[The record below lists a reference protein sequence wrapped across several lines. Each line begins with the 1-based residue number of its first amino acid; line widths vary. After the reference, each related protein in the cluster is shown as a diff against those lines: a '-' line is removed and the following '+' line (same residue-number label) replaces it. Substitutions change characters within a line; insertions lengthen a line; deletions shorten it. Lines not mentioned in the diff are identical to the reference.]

1 MNTLQRNPS
10 ASRPA
15 RGPRS
20 RPRRLAL
27 ALALAGIAAHTLL
40 PAGREARAQT
50 LPSGMAVVRGQAAVN
65 VNGNRMTVTNS
76 TDAVLNWQ
84 SFSIGSGQSVRFDQP
99 SSSSRVLNRVVGSD
113 PSSIFGSLSSNG
125 EVWLLNPYGVLFGAG
140 ARVDVASLVVST
152 LNIGSDDWRAR
163 NLHFTA
169 GGGSPE
175 AAIVNQG
182 ELRSSAGGRVML
194 LGGAGG
200 VRNEGLISAPDGQ
213 VVLAAGQSVD
223 LADTTA
229 GNLAVRVTAPQGTA
243 LNLGSLAAGGGRV
256 ELWAAMVNQQGIV
269 RADALSAGGAGGQ
282 VVLQGNEGV
291 QLGAGSV
298 TSASGASGGNITVDA
313 GAGTAL
319 LSGSVAATGSSGAGG
334 DIRLLGRQVGL
345 LDGSL
350 TDASGA
356 AGGGQVLAGGGRQG
370 QDASVPNA
378 QALYMGPR
386 ASVLADATGQG
397 DGGSIV
403 LWSDSATRA
412 YGSLSARG
420 GPLGGDGGFIETSG
434 GWLDA
439 NPASVRTDA
448 PRGRAG
454 QWLLDPN
461 NIFIVD
467 GGNDANVTTGP
478 TFDTTGDSAVVT
490 TGSIISALGSGN
502 NVIVRTGTAGNNS
515 QAGDIVMFGGN
526 IVTALDGDVSLTLDA
541 ARNISLQSST
551 IQAIG
556 TGGGLSLV
564 LSAARS
570 GVGTISLANTTVS
583 TAGGSITLGG
593 TAQASGQYGNS
604 PFAGAV
610 GYNGN
615 SIGVSISGSRL
626 DAGNG
631 DITIAG
637 QSVAQVGGGSGLV
650 QGVSINSGSTL
661 DGHRIAIQGWVD
673 SDANLDRTGVV
684 IEAGTR
690 VTATASL
697 DITGTVLSAIASSQ
711 PLTGVRIG
719 GTAAVS
725 NGIPFS
731 GSHLM
736 ISGLLDDTITTQ
748 SDAKGLQ
755 LLPNATIDASGAESA
770 SLSGTRQVSLGDY
783 SNYATLNTSSGGP
796 TSVTALGTGARI
808 DTRNL
813 DITGTASDFS
823 FNADTVAG
831 YHYVN
836 LFGSN
841 SSFTVNAGDYLPD
854 YYSTVQAT
862 GPISLLADR
871 ITFQFGVSFSSSAS
885 GDAIVVAGRSG
896 NNLQFDNQAGSNVF
910 STESGRW
917 LFYGTDPRNS
927 TDYNF
932 GGLVHDA
939 VVYGVSYGDFFDAG
953 AQNDSGRLLLFS
965 VLPSLS
971 AATGTPISRVYD
983 GTLAIDPT
991 DSGQV
996 AGLING
1002 DRIAGTFASKNVGSG
1017 LAITLF
1023 SNASEPIVSTIS
1035 DAQGKPV
1042 YGYSV
1047 EQAFTL
1053 SGDITPRPLTVGS
1066 VSANGKTYDGN
1077 TSVSFG
1083 SVSLSNLV
1091 GSETLGVQVSGSF
1104 TNPNAGSGR
1113 TVTGAL
1119 VLQDG
1124 SNGGLAS
1131 NYSLSGGGAFSTSA
1145 DIAQKTLSLSGLSV
1159 TGKTYDGLRTASV
1172 SGGSLSGL
1180 VGNETLGFSA
1190 SALFDT
1196 KDAGTGK
1203 TVTGS
1208 VSLLDGTG
1216 LAANYTLGSA
1226 AAFSGTADIA
1236 QRSLTLAGVSAAG
1249 KTYDGTRTVSLSGG
1263 TLSNLVGSETLT
1275 LSLSGL
1281 FDDANAGGSKAVS
1294 GSATLADGSGLAANY
1309 SLSNP
1314 SFTASAGIAQRLLTL
1329 AGVTAANKTYDGLLT
1344 AALSGGTLSNLVGN
1358 ETLGLSLS
1366 GQFATKDA
1374 GTGKTVNASAALAD
1388 GTGLASN
1395 YTLGSG
1401 AGFVLSANVL
1411 QRAVTVSGVTAAD
1424 KVYDGSTAATLGG
1437 GALNNLVGGE
1447 TLGLVFSAGQFSDKN
1462 AGTGKTVSGSVTLA
1476 DASGLA
1482 SNYTLGNSAA
1492 VSASASILQRTLSLS
1507 GVTAASKTYDGT
1519 VAATLGGGVLAN
1531 LVGTETLG
1539 MSFSGGQFD
1548 TKDAGTAKAVS
1559 GNAALADGSGLAANY
1574 VLASNTVGTSADIT
1588 PKALTVSGFTAA
1600 NKTYDG
1606 TRSASA
1612 SGGTLIGLVGSET
1625 LVLSLAGVQFDTAN
1639 AGIGKT
1645 VSGNATLADGS
1656 GLAANY
1662 TLPGGQVSATADILR
1677 KSLTLSG
1684 VTASNKTYDGSTA
1697 ATLTGGSLSGLV
1709 GSETLALNLS
1719 GQFAN
1724 PNAGTAKPVTGTA
1737 ALGDGSGLAGNYVLG
1752 NANLSATADIAPKAL
1767 TLSGV
1772 TAAGKTYDATTAVTL
1787 GGGVL
1792 GGLVGNESL
1801 GLVLSGAFVNKDA
1814 GSGKAVTGS
1823 AVLAD
1828 GSGLAA
1834 NYTLPSPGFVT
1845 AADIAR
1851 RGLSVV
1857 GASAAD
1863 KVYDGGT
1870 QALISGWLLGGV
1882 ISGDQVSVAAG
1893 SGSFARAGVGT
1904 AVAVTATAASLAGS
1918 DAGNYLLSQPS
1929 FVTAAAVLPA
1939 TLSYVATPVS
1949 ASSGN
1954 ALPTLTGS
1962 VSGFVAGETLAS
1974 ATGGSLLFSTQAT
1987 ASSPPGAYA
1996 VTGSGL
2002 TAANYVFV
2010 QAPGNA
2016 NALILLGGST
2026 VPSEPVLPLPVES
2039 MHIASVLPPPVV
2051 GSSVQTRTADATQAL
2066 SLDASGSASG
2076 FGAID
2081 IGGLSQGALAELLQA
2096 RRRYM
2101 ASVLGDAT
2109 RRLEADPTLA
2119 DLPACETPAQIDTGT
2134 CLVTEELLARLQGD
2148 AGTEAA
2154 VTLPAAPGAAP
2165 MPPVAAAPAPA
2176 PTTVA
2181 LAPLPTPAA
2190 APVTAPVV
2198 IAPKLSLSAA
2208 PRRQVA
2214 NPTMFAPPLPA
2225 PRPVRQA
2232 SLPQIQRKLALLIS
2246 EDNYVDDRIP
2256 DLDNAG
2262 RDVQGVAEVLRTR
2275 LGYETVVVTDAS
2287 RQAIIGS
2294 LNKLA
2299 LAVRPSDSVLIYY
2312 AGHGTVVDGTQLGY
2326 WIPANADAAKPET
2339 WVSNN
2344 DIDRLIGR
2352 IRAQQVVLISDSCF
2366 SGSLVGD
2373 TRVLRAGEQTGDA
2386 RLFLGKRAAVVMS
2399 SGGNEPVADGNQGG
2413 HSPFASSLMKN
2424 LSEVPS
2430 WRIGSSVF
2438 ENVRAEVSL
2447 KLPQQPQYGT
2457 ARLGRHALGAD
2468 YVFEQRQLGAP

>member
-1 MNTLQRNPS
+1 MNTSQRNLS
-10 ASRPA
+10 AFMPA

-27 ALALAGIAAHTLL
+27 ALALAGIAAHALV
-40 PAGREARAQT
+40 PAGREALAQA

-76 TDAVLNWQ
+76 ADAVLNWQ
-84 SFSIGSGQSVRFDQP
+84 SFSIGSAQSVRFDQP
-99 SSSSRVLNRVVGSD
+99 SASSRVLNRVVGTD

-163 NLHFTA
+163 NLHFAAA
-169 GGGSPE
+169 GGPADAS
-175 AAIVNQG
+175 IVNQG
-182 ELRSSAGGRVML
+182 ELRSSAGGRVVL
-194 LGGAGG
+194 LGGTGG
-200 VRNEGLISAPDGQ
+200 VRNEGLIAAPDGQ

-243 LNLGSLAAGGGRV
+243 LNLGSLSAGGGRV
-256 ELWAAMVNQQGIV
+256 ELWAAMVNQQGVV
-269 RADALSAGGAGGQ
+269 RADALATGGAAGQ
-282 VVLQGNEGV
+282 VVLQASDGV
-291 QLGAGSV
+291 QLGTGSV
-298 TSASGASGGNITVDA
+298 TSASGGSGGRVTVDA

-319 LSGSVAATGSSGAGG
+319 LAGSVVATGAGGAGG

-350 TDASGA
+350 ADASGA
-356 AGGGQVLAGGGRQG
+356 AGGGQVLVGGGAQG

-378 QALYMGPR
+378 RAVYMGPLAQVR
-386 ASVLADATGQG
+386 ADATAAGNGGQ
-397 DGGSIV
+397 IV
-403 LWSDSATRA
+403 LWSDQATRA

-420 GPLGGDGGFIETSG
+420 GPQAGNGGLIETSG

-448 PRGRAG
+448 PHGRAG

-467 GGNDANVTTGP
+467 GGNNANVTSGP

-490 TGSIISALGSGN
+490 TGSIISALSSGN

-526 IVTALDGDVSLTLDA
+526 LFTSLDGDVSLTLDA

-551 IQAIG
+551 IQVVG

-570 GVGTISLANTTVS
+570 GTGTISLANTTVS

-593 TAQASGQYGNS
+593 PAQASGQHGSS

-610 GYNGN
+610 GYDGN
-615 SIGVSISGSRL
+615 STGISISGSHL
-626 DAGNG
+626 NAGSG

-637 QSVAQVGGGSGLV
+637 QSVAQVGSGSGLV
-650 QGVSINSGSTL
+650 QGVSISSGSTL
-661 DGHRIAIQGWVD
+661 DGQRITLQGWVD
-673 SDANLDRTGVV
+673 SNADLDRTGVV
-684 IEAGTR
+684 LEPGTR
-690 VTATASL
+690 VTAVASL
-697 DITGTVLSAIASSQ
+697 DITGTVLSDFSSSQ
-711 PLTGVRIG
+711 PLVGVRIG
-719 GTAAVS
+719 GIAAVS
-725 NGIPFS
+725 SGVPLT
-731 GSHLM
+731 GSHLT
-736 ISGLLDDTITTQ
+736 ISGLLDDTLTTQ

-770 SLSGTRQVSLGDY
+770 SLVGTRQVTLGDY
-783 SNYATLNTSSGGP
+783 SNSAYIYASSGGP
-796 TSVTALGTGARI
+796 TSVTALGTGSRI

-813 DITGTASDFS
+813 SVYGTPSDFS

-831 YHYVN
+831 YAYVN
-836 LFGSN
+836 LSGS
-841 SSFTVNAGDYLPD
+841 SSGFTVMAGEYLPD
-854 YYSTVQAT
+854 YYSGVQTT
-862 GPISLLADR
+862 GTISLLADR
-871 ITFQFGVSFSSSAS
+871 ITLLQGANFFSSAS
-885 GDAIVVAGRSG
+885 GDAIVVAGRTG
-896 NNLQFDNQAGSNVF
+896 NNQQFSNQAGSGVF

-917 LFYGTDPRNS
+917 LFYGTDPAN
-927 TDYNF
+927 TDNYNF

-939 VVYGVSYGDFFDAG
+939 VVYGVSHGDFFDAG
-953 AQNDSGRLLLFS
+953 AQTDSGRLLLYS
-965 VLPSLS
+965 VTPSLS
-971 AATGTPISRVYD
+971 AGSGTPISRVYD
-983 GTLAIDPT
+983 GTLSIDPT

-996 AGLING
+996 LGLING

-1017 LAITLF
+1017 NTITLF
-1023 SNASEPIVSTIS
+1023 SNATEPIVSTIS
-1035 DAQGKPV
+1035 DTQGKPV
-1042 YGYSV
+1042 YGYAV
-1047 EQAFTL
+1047 EQPFTL
-1053 SGDITPRPLTVGS
+1053 VGSITPRPLTVSS
-1066 VSANGKTYDGN
+1066 VSASGKTYDGN

-1083 SVSLSNLV
+1083 AVSLSNLV
-1091 GSETLGVQVSGSF
+1091 GSETLAVQVSGSF

-1124 SNGGLAS
+1124 SNGGLAG

-1281 FDDANAGGSKAVS
+1281 FDTANAGVNKTVS

-1314 SFTASAGIAQRLLTL
+1314 NFTASAGIAQRLLTL
-1329 AGVTAANKTYDGLLT
+1329 SGVTASNKTYDGLLS
-1344 AALSGGTLSNLVGN
+1344 AALSGGTLSNLVGD
-1358 ETLGLSLS
+1358 ETLGLNLS

-1411 QRAVTVSGVTAAD
+1411 QRALTVSGVTASD
-1424 KVYDGSTAATLGG
+1424 KVYDGNTAATLGG
-1437 GALNNLVGGE
+1437 GTLGNLVGTE
-1447 TLGLVFSAGQFSDKN
+1447 TLGLVFGAGQFSDKN
-1462 AGTGKTVSGSVTLA
+1462 AGAGKTVNGSVTLA

-1482 SNYTLGNSAA
+1482 SNYTLSAGGA
-1492 VSASASILQRTLSLS
+1492 VSASASIQQRTLTLS
-1507 GVTAASKTYDGT
+1507 GVTAANKAYDGT
-1519 VAATLGGGVLAN
+1519 LAATLGGGVLAN
-1531 LVGTETLG
+1531 LVGNETLG
-1539 MSFSGGQFD
+1539 LSLSGGQFN
-1548 TKDAGTAKAVS
+1548 TKDAGTAKPVS
-1559 GNAALADGSGLAANY
+1559 GNAALADGSGLATNY
-1574 VLASNTVGTSADIT
+1574 VLASNAVSTSADIT
-1588 PKALTVSGFTAA
+1588 PKALTISGFTAA

-1606 TRSASA
+1606 TRNASA
-1612 SGGTLIGLVGSET
+1612 SGGTLVGLVGSET
-1625 LVLSLAGVQFDTAN
+1625 LVLSLGGVQFDTAN
-1639 AGIGKT
+1639 AGTGKT
-1645 VSGNATLADGS
+1645 VSGTAALADGT

-1662 TLPGGQVSATADILR
+1662 SLPGGQVSTTADILR

-1684 VTASNKTYDGSTA
+1684 VSASNKTYDGSTA

-1724 PNAGTAKPVTGTA
+1724 PNAGSNKPVTGSA
-1737 ALGDGSGLAGNYVLG
+1737 ALGDGSGLAANYVL
-1752 NANLSATADIAPKAL
+1752 ASSALSATADIAPKAL

-1772 TAAGKTYDATTAVTL
+1772 TAANKTYDATTTVNL

-1792 GGLVGNESL
+1792 AGLVGNETL
-1801 GLVLSGAFVNKDA
+1801 GLVLSGAFASKDA

-1823 AVLAD
+1823 AALAN

-1834 NYTLPSPGFVT
+1834 NYTLPSAGFVT

-1870 QALISGWLLGGV
+1870 QAQISAWLLGGV
-1882 ISGDQVSVAAG
+1882 LSGDQVSVAAG

-1904 AVAVTATAASLAGS
+1904 AVTVTATASSLAGS

-1929 FVTAAAVLPA
+1929 FATSAAVLPA

-1954 ALPTLTGS
+1954 ALPALTGT
-1962 VSGFVAGETLAS
+1962 VNGFVAGETQSS
-1974 ATGGSLLFSTQAT
+1974 ATSGTLVFSTQAT
-1987 ASSPPGAYA
+1987 PTSPPGVYA
-1996 VTGSGL
+1996 VNGSGL
-2002 TAANYVFV
+2002 AAANYIFV

-2016 NALILLGGST
+2016 NALTLLGGST
-2026 VPSEPVLPLPVES
+2026 VPSEPVQPLPVEP

-2051 GSSVQTRTADATQAL
+2051 GSSLQSRAADATQAL
-2066 SLDASGSASG
+2066 SPDASGSPAG

-2081 IGGLSQGALAELLQA
+2081 LGGLSQDALAELLQA

-2101 ASVLGDAT
+2101 ASVLGDAS

-2148 AGTEAA
+2148 TGSPAA
-2154 VTLPAAPGAAP
+2154 VTLPAAPAAP
-2165 MPPVAAAPAPA
+2165 SASPSSSSSSSAPVP
-2176 PTTVA
+2176 
-2181 LAPLPTPAA
+2181 LAPLPAPAA
-2190 APVTAPVV
+2190 APVAAPVV
-2198 IAPKLSLSAA
+2198 IAPRLSLSTA
-2208 PRRQVA
+2208 PRRPVA

-2225 PRPVRQA
+2225 ARPVRQA

-2262 RDVQGVAEVLRTR
+2262 RDAQGVAEVLRTK

-2299 LAVRPSDSVLIYY
+2299 LAARPNDSVLIYY
-2312 AGHGTVVDGTQLGY
+2312 AGHGTVIDGTRLGY
-2326 WIPANADAAKPET
+2326 WIPANADAARPET
-2339 WVSNN
+2339 WVSNT

-2352 IRAQQVVLISDSCF
+2352 MRAQQVVLISDSCF

-2386 RLFLGKRAAVVMS
+2386 RQFLDKRAAVVMS
-2399 SGGNEPVADGNQGG
+2399 SGGNEPVADGNEGG

-2424 LSEVPS
+2424 LSDVPN

-2438 ENVRAEVSL
+2438 ENVRAEVSR

-2468 YVFEQRQLGAP
+2468 YVFEQRQLGGQP